1 MQYQFD
7 NTVTL
12 NDQAIPFFVRKI
24 DNKDYYYIYAHG
36 VLRFQCPR
44 LRKSVSTGESALMY
58 AVSQRNKKN
67 KSYYAKFMGKFEI
80 EEKTFYLMKIFFK
93 YNEEKEWDTWL
104 IPREFTQR
112 INAIT
117 YDFDD
122 RS

>member
-1 MQYQFD
+1 
-7 NTVTL
+7 
-12 NDQAIPFFVRKI
+12 
-24 DNKDYYYIYAHG
+24 
-36 VLRFQCPR
+36 
-44 LRKSVSTGESALMY
+44 MY
-58 AVSQRNKKN
+58 SISQRNKKN

-112 INAIT
+112 INDNRH
-117 YDFDD
+117 DFDD